1 MTLARLIRESSTF
14 PGRLAVSDELWV
26 LSFWRAAGV
35 TSNVDLPRWLTLGA
49 SKAYQATFT
58 QAGIN
63 GLANWYKEYMLHW
76 SIGEYYSISPLKAQV
91 SKDKYLNSKLRNEPE
106 VIDSDCLLAS
116 SIRSNIGVPNC
127 VGSRLFMFLQNSLN
141 GGWRFC
147 MRWNLVCC
155 TSPPKELYCIWKRA
169 WNNAMLSFSINAKT
183 GILHRNTDS
192 KWQRF
197 ADGCWVERCHS
208 CRIER
213 NCLCSV
219 CVIVCSLSGWSKCWN
234 PFFI

>member
-91 SKDKYLNSKLRNEPE
+91 SKDKYLASKSCNEPE
-106 VIDSDCLLAS
+106 VIDSDCFHS
-116 SIRSNIGVPNC
+116 YNIGVPNH
-127 VGSRLFMFLQNSLN
+127 VGSRLFMFFPNSCTLVWHLN
-141 GGWRFC
+141 QSVVLHSQRNSIVSASGPETTLHLAFIWTPRQGY
-147 MRWNLVCC
+147 C
-155 TSPPKELYCIWKRA
+155 TEGLFPCGRHLL
-169 WNNAMLSFSINAKT
+169 M
-183 GILHRNTDS
+183 
-192 KWQRF
+192 
-197 ADGCWVERCHS
+197 ADG
-208 CRIER
+208 
-213 NCLCSV
+213 
-219 CVIVCSLSGWSKCWN
+219 
-234 PFFI
+234 